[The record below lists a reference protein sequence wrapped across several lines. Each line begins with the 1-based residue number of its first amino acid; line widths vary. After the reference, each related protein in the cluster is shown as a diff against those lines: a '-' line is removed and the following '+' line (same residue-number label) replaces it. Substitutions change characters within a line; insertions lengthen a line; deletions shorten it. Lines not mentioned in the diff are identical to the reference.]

1 MSIAPDEF
9 SICIQRGM
17 ALQKEAHLSAAESI
31 YKGLLEKLPNNPL
44 VLHLLGTVVGQQG
57 RWFEAIDLLQRSLR
71 IYPLDPK
78 AWNNLAIAF
87 LDAGDY
93 VNAKGA
99 AERALSL
106 SEGYVAAKLSLAGAC
121 YGLGHCIM
129 AVDLFKQVAVG
140 SGLQYVAWPGVWRS
154 ASAICDWASVA
165 EAMAA
170 IDPMLA
176 DGKMV
181 LSPFDALAYADGP
194 YLHQKCAQDLMHET
208 AKREAPVPFDFK
220 SASASPVGSSKS
232 KIRIAYLS
240 ADFHEHATAYLMAG
254 VFESHDRSRFEV
266 FAVSF
271 GPDDQSPMRER
282 LKSAF
287 DHFWDVRMCTHED
300 IAQKMRDAEV
310 DIAVDLKGFTRDGRP
325 SIFLFKPAP
334 VVVSYLGYPG
344 TMGWHG
350 YDYVIGDSVVTP
362 SEHQG
367 LYSEKIVQ
375 MPASYQCND
384 RKRPLSESRSTR
396 FDEGLPEAGFVFA
409 AFNNTYKFTPVFF
422 DAWMRLLKAVD
433 GSVLWIVASDEVV
446 RANLEAEAKSRG
458 VDSGRLIFAKRVS
471 LEDHLARHAH
481 ADLLLDNL
489 PYNAHTTTSDAL
501 WAGVPVV
508 TCMGQAFAG
517 RVAASLLNAVGLS
530 ELVTHS
536 VAEYEALALRLAT
549 NPSELQRLRSHLQS
563 VRFHAPLFDTE
574 RFTQHLETAYLRMHE
589 RRLMN
594 LPAEGFAVEA
604 HPEGCVGPLRPSPL
618 VH

>member
-1 MSIAPDEF
+1 MTTALDEF
-9 SICIQRGM
+9 SICVQQGM
-17 ALQKEAHLSAAESI
+17 VFQKNGQLAAAESI
-31 YKGLLEKLPNNPL
+31 YQKLLKEIPNNPL
-44 VLHLLGTVVGQQG
+44 VLHLMGTVVGQQG
-57 RWFEAIDLLQRSLR
+57 RWFDAIELLQRSLM

-106 SEGYVAAKLSLAGAC
+106 NEGYLAAKLSLAGAC
-121 YGLGHCIM
+121 YGLGNFVM
-129 AVDLFKQVAVG
+129 AVNLFRQVAAG
-140 SGLQYVAWPGVWRS
+140 PSLQYVAWPGVWRS

-165 EAMAA
+165 EATAA
-170 IDPMLA
+170 IDPMLGE
-176 DGKMV
+176 GKMV
-181 LSPFDALAYADGP
+181 LSPFDALAYADDP
-194 YLHQKCAQDLMHET
+194 YLHLQCARDLMFET
-208 AKREAPVPFDFK
+208 AKREAPVPH
-220 SASASPVGSSKS
+220 SYSSELQALLVLPKS

-254 VFESHDRSRFEV
+254 VFESHDRSKFET

-271 GPDDQSPMRER
+271 GPDDKSPMRKR
-282 LKSAF
+282 LSVAF
-287 DHFWDVRMCTHED
+287 DHFWDVRMCTHEE
-300 IAQKMRDAEV
+300 IARRMVDAGV
-310 DIAVDLKGFTRDGRP
+310 DIAVDLKGFTRDGRA

-344 TMGWHG
+344 TMGWDG
-350 YDYVIGDSVVTP
+350 YDYVIGDRVVAP
-362 SEHQG
+362 SDHQDF
-367 LYSEKIVQ
+367 YSEKIVQ
-375 MPASYQCND
+375 LPVSYQSND
-384 RKRPLSESRSTR
+384 RKRPLSEGRTSR
-396 FDEGLPEAGFVFA
+396 FDEGLPQTGFVFA

-433 GSVLWIVASDEVV
+433 GSVLWIVTDDETV
-446 RANLEAEAKSRG
+446 RANLRKEAETRG
-458 VDSGRLIFAKRVS
+458 VNCGRLIFAKRVS
-471 LEDHLARHAH
+471 LEEHIARHVH

-501 WAGVPVV
+501 WSGVPVV
-508 TCMGQAFAG
+508 TCIGRAFAG

-536 VAEYEALALRLAT
+536 VSEYEALAFRLAT
-549 NPSELQRLRSHLQS
+549 SPDELQRLRTHLRS

-574 RFTQHLETAYLRMHE
+574 RFTQHLETAYLHMHKC
-589 RRLMN
+589 RLMN
-594 LPAEGFAVEA
+594 IPAEGFSVDA
-604 HPEGCVGPLRPSPL
+604 HSKGGIGPLRPCPL